1 MSDDSIRPD
10 QPLPEDDAFLGFT
23 QGGDPSSQNPEFPGP
38 ELPAHGPHAHEGA
51 GHGYGVHGSAEP
63 GGPAPEHASYE
74 QPLDPRMGH
83 SDAGH
88 GVFGSDPHG
97 AQPTGDPGAYGQPS
111 GDAAHDALGAEQP
124 VSFDAFEG
132 TTSGA
137 AEDSWLLEDG
147 PDDEPAAG
155 FAEVQPLPTAFEGV
169 TSDGTAWP
177 SDEPWEDA
185 DGTAPINEEDM
196 VGASYVEPEST
207 GSAVSRALVP
217 GAIVLVLAFG
227 GVGAW
232 ALLDQGASLPTD
244 EVQTDDLAFRTPTA
258 LETDDPTADLDSVE
272 GGASV
277 RPGRVGFKYDGS
289 EIRMGGAPEPSFERD
304 AEATVETPREP
315 GELAVPVFD
324 PTAGTVAD
332 ESGSDLPSDATDSA
346 AAPAVPTE
354 RPTFV
359 APPLELEPIEEAA
372 PEASPSVD
380 FFGGFEPDPAVI
392 DALDGALAR
401 ADRAFPRFD
410 TFLFDGPAL
419 PGVAP
424 KSDAMVLAQAELDD
438 EPAMPRYDDPFVAG
452 PLALQF
458 AQVGVPAG
466 EPFVPFVFAR
476 EGESFQGA
484 QGYEPVT
491 AEELF
496 ANATEAED
504 AFVPFTFG
512 FDAGTESGAPDIDPM
527 DDVAASIAPDAGR
540 ADFVEFV
547 EGSEPFAEALPGP
560 DPMVDPGAGRF
571 PLFGTMAFDDV
582 FADAG
587 TDSKDT
593 AQDVASDAATED
605 QDPGFEDVVSSDI
618 ALVDTAIEET
628 GRGSGASTGDEVIET
643 AEGIDSGVELAAA
656 EGIEFGPDAE
666 PEAAPVQGGAVTTET
681 TVALEGAE
689 EPTESAD
696 ETEFGLESVVVVVEA
711 PAADPLDES
720 TDTIDGFDASGVAA
734 VQPAETVAGETGA
747 MDTFEDAVQERV
759 VETGS
764 EAIESDDPATEEFS
778 AEELV
783 ADATDAPADSADA
796 LHPDGAEFSAT
807 EISATEFLESE
818 VPGTEVTAV
827 EVPATETPGA
837 ESIATG
843 TDEDVFASADD
854 AETEIV
860 AAEDVP
866 VGPTL
871 VGPLFFEAED
881 AEAVADA
888 DDAIEDQ
895 GEDASFAGV
904 DESFEA
910 EAGSTEDVPATTFD
924 AADVPEVA
932 AAVESLD
939 DAVQKLTA
947 DDDTAV
953 AADDL
958 PTVMLDPE
966 PTLADAESDA
976 TDATEEPLDRVSAE
990 TGPETSTDTTAPDAE
1005 SVNPEDE
1012 AFAETD
1018 AVPTSGDAPVEAAP
1032 TEVDETEAHARLDA
1046 IFGTLDDTSDAEV
1059 MAEAEGAGAR
1069 EFPADSDASETVE
1082 TPASVASV
1090 EQEPTAG
1097 GTDAGGA
1104 SAETTDTVAEA
1115 APAIE
1120 EQPAEV
1126 PAPATVAEV
1135 VPSIVDPEERSRRA
1149 SLLDRPGGGGIWP
1162 HRTVP
1167 KSKLKGDVFV
1177 LTPKVGNVR
1186 VVFDEGESIEGRL
1199 HGVGDSRIVVDTN
1212 IGRVTIASTRAARID
1227 RLGRARA
1234 KDVGERVST
1243 RGLERV
1249 RVRTAGGIFD
1259 GHLVSREGDRVTLL
1273 LGEGMRITVDASE
1286 VRPAG
1291 RSVSG
1296 SRIRRQ

>member
-1 MSDDSIRPD
+1 
-10 QPLPEDDAFLGFT
+10 
-23 QGGDPSSQNPEFPGP
+23 
-38 ELPAHGPHAHEGA
+38 
-51 GHGYGVHGSAEP
+51 
-63 GGPAPEHASYE
+63 
-74 QPLDPRMGH
+74 
-83 SDAGH
+83 
-88 GVFGSDPHG
+88 
-97 AQPTGDPGAYGQPS
+97 
-111 GDAAHDALGAEQP
+111 
-124 VSFDAFEG
+124 
-132 TTSGA
+132 
-137 AEDSWLLEDG
+137 
-147 PDDEPAAG
+147 
-155 FAEVQPLPTAFEGV
+155 
-169 TSDGTAWP
+169 
-177 SDEPWEDA
+177 
-185 DGTAPINEEDM
+185 
-196 VGASYVEPEST
+196 
-207 GSAVSRALVP
+207 
-217 GAIVLVLAFG
+217 
-227 GVGAW
+227 
-232 ALLDQGASLPTD
+232 
-244 EVQTDDLAFRTPTA
+244 
-258 LETDDPTADLDSVE
+258 
-272 GGASV
+272 
-277 RPGRVGFKYDGS
+277 
-289 EIRMGGAPEPSFERD
+289 
-304 AEATVETPREP
+304 
-315 GELAVPVFD
+315 
-324 PTAGTVAD
+324 
-332 ESGSDLPSDATDSA
+332 
-346 AAPAVPTE
+346 
-354 RPTFV
+354 
-359 APPLELEPIEEAA
+359 
-372 PEASPSVD
+372 
-380 FFGGFEPDPAVI
+380 
-392 DALDGALAR
+392 
-401 ADRAFPRFD
+401 
-410 TFLFDGPAL
+410 
-419 PGVAP
+419 
-424 KSDAMVLAQAELDD
+424 
-438 EPAMPRYDDPFVAG
+438 
-452 PLALQF
+452 
-458 AQVGVPAG
+458 
-466 EPFVPFVFAR
+466 
-476 EGESFQGA
+476 
-484 QGYEPVT
+484 
-491 AEELF
+491 
-496 ANATEAED
+496 
-504 AFVPFTFG
+504 
-512 FDAGTESGAPDIDPM
+512 
-527 DDVAASIAPDAGR
+527 
-540 ADFVEFV
+540 
-547 EGSEPFAEALPGP
+547 
-560 DPMVDPGAGRF
+560 
-571 PLFGTMAFDDV
+571 
-582 FADAG
+582 
-587 TDSKDT
+587 
-593 AQDVASDAATED
+593 
-605 QDPGFEDVVSSDI
+605 
-618 ALVDTAIEET
+618 
-628 GRGSGASTGDEVIET
+628 
-643 AEGIDSGVELAAA
+643 
-656 EGIEFGPDAE
+656 
-666 PEAAPVQGGAVTTET
+666 
-681 TVALEGAE
+681 
-689 EPTESAD
+689 
-696 ETEFGLESVVVVVEA
+696 
-711 PAADPLDES
+711 
-720 TDTIDGFDASGVAA
+720 
-734 VQPAETVAGETGA
+734 
-747 MDTFEDAVQERV
+747 
-759 VETGS
+759 
-764 EAIESDDPATEEFS
+764 
-778 AEELV
+778 
-783 ADATDAPADSADA
+783 
-796 LHPDGAEFSAT
+796 
-807 EISATEFLESE
+807 
-818 VPGTEVTAV
+818 
-827 EVPATETPGA
+827 
-837 ESIATG
+837 
-843 TDEDVFASADD
+843 
-854 AETEIV
+854 
-860 AAEDVP
+860 
-866 VGPTL
+866 
-871 VGPLFFEAED
+871 
-881 AEAVADA
+881 
-888 DDAIEDQ
+888 EDQ

-1296 SRIRRQ
+1296 SRIRRQQP